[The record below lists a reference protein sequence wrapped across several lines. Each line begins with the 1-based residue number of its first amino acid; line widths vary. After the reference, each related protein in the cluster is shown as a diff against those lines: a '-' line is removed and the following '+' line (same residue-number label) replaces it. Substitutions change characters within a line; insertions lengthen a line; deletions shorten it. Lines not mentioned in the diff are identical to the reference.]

1 MFKKKGS
8 DVFEQGQQQIEE
20 IGRRLGSLFGQ
31 EQGASAGTASFLK
44 GLGSLIDQLGK
55 LSEQAEKAG
64 GEFVRSGALNLGKD
78 QRVTGVYGFSV
89 KSALDKKGVKV
100 EPFGNIYKDEKLGQ
114 VEIQEIREP
123 MIDMFDEVEHLL
135 IIAEVPGVVQED
147 IYLELNDDVLI
158 FSAEKGDK
166 KYRKEILLPE
176 SYSSDRMSFSC
187 RNGILEIKMNKPQAG
202 GK

>member
-8 DVFEQGQQQIEE
+8 EVFEQGQKQIEE
-20 IGRRLGSLFGQ
+20 IGRRLGSLFGKDQ
-31 EQGASAGTASFLK
+31 TAATGATGFLN
-44 GLGSLIDQLGK
+44 GLGTLIDQLGK

-64 GEFVRSGALNLGKD
+64 GELVRNGTLNLGKD
-78 QRVTGVYGFSV
+78 QRVTGVYGFTV
-89 KSALDKKGVKV
+89 KSALDNKSVKV

-123 MIDMFDEVEHLL
+123 MIDMFDEADYLL

-147 IYLELNDDVLI
+147 VHLELSDDILI

-166 KYRKEILLPE
+166 KYRKEILLPD
-176 SYSSDRMSFSC
+176 SYSSENMSFSC
-187 RNGILEIKMNKPQAG
+187 RNGILEIKMLKHTVG
-202 GK
+202 G